1 LAVLKRNFPAA
12 MNPSAASRTIA
23 LLEGAKG
30 ALVLL
35 AGLGLLELL
44 HRDVQAVAEALVRD
58 AHLNPASHIP
68 RIFIEASG
76 KVDDHRL
83 VLLALGAL
91 TYAIVRLAEAF
102 GLWHEQA
109 WAQWFGALSG
119 GLYLP
124 FEVRLLVRRFTVL
137 RLFVLTCNLA
147 IVGYLVWRILLRRR
161 EHSVALPRMSDP
173 SHANE

>member
-1 LAVLKRNFPAA
+1 MK
-12 MNPSAASRTIA
+12 STAASRTIA

-30 ALVLL
+30 LLVLL
-35 AGLGLLELL
+35 AGVGLLGLI
-44 HRDVQAVAEALVRD
+44 HHDVQAVAEALVRE
-58 AHLNPASHIP
+58 AHLNPARHLP

-76 KVDDHRL
+76 SIDDHRL

-91 TYAIVRLAEAF
+91 GYALVRLAEAF

-124 FEVRLLVRRFTVL
+124 FEVRLLLHHFTML
-137 RLFVLTCNLA
+137 RLFVFACNLL
-147 IVGYLVWRILLRRR
+147 IVGYLAWRIALRRR
-161 EHSVALPRMSDP
+161 EQHSRPTTHDP
-173 SHANE
+173 QPTTDG

>member
-1 LAVLKRNFPAA
+1 MK
-12 MNPSAASRTIA
+12 STAASRTVA

-30 ALVLL
+30 LLVLL
-35 AGLGLLELL
+35 AGLGLLRLI
-44 HRDVQAVAEALVRD
+44 HHDVQAVAEALVRE

-76 KVDDHRL
+76 RVDDHRL

-91 TYAIVRLAEAF
+91 AYAVVRIAEAV

-124 FEVRLLVRRFTVL
+124 FEVRLLVRRFSML
-137 RLFVLTCNLA
+137 HLFVLACNLL
-147 IVGYLVWRILLRRR
+147 IVGYLVRRIVLRRR
-161 EHSVALPRMSDP
+161 EHHAMRQAAQPAAVSD
-173 SHANE
+173 H

>member
-1 LAVLKRNFPAA
+1 MK
-12 MNPSAASRTIA
+12 STAASRTIA

-30 ALVLL
+30 LLVLL
-35 AGLGLLELL
+35 AGVGLLGLI
-44 HRDVQAVAEALVRD
+44 HHDVQALAEALVRE
-58 AHLNPASHIP
+58 AHLNPASHLP

-76 KVDDHRL
+76 RVDDHRL

-91 TYAIVRLAEAF
+91 GYALVRLAEAF

-124 FEVRLLVRRFTVL
+124 FEVRLLLHHFTML
-137 RLFVLTCNLA
+137 RLFVFACNLL
-147 IVGYLVWRILLRRR
+147 IVGYLAWRIVLRRR
-161 EHSVALPRMSDP
+161 EHHALLTAHDSRPTTDG
-173 SHANE
+173 

>member
-1 LAVLKRNFPAA
+1 MK
-12 MNPSAASRTIA
+12 STAASRTIA

-30 ALVLL
+30 LLVLL
-35 AGLGLLELL
+35 AGLGLLRLI
-44 HRDVQAVAEALVRD
+44 HHDVQAVAEALVRE

-76 KVDDHRL
+76 RVDDHRL

-91 TYAIVRLAEAF
+91 AYAVVRIAEAV
-102 GLWHEQA
+102 GIWHEQA

-124 FEVRLLVRRFTVL
+124 FEVRLLVRRFSML
-137 RLFVLTCNLA
+137 HLFVLTCNLF
-147 IVGYLVWRILLRRR
+147 IVGYLVRRIVLRRR
-161 EHSVALPRMSDP
+161 EHRATLQAAQPAAVSD
-173 SHANE
+173 N

>member
-1 LAVLKRNFPAA
+1 MR
-12 MNPSAASRTIA
+12 STAASRTIA

-30 ALVLL
+30 LLVLL
-35 AGLGLLELL
+35 AGVGLLGLI
-44 HRDVQAVAEALVRD
+44 HHDVQAVAEALVRE

-76 KVDDHRL
+76 RLDDRHL

-91 TYAIVRLAEAF
+91 AYAIVRLAEAY

-124 FEVRLLVRRFTVL
+124 FEVRLLLHRFTLL
-137 RLFVLTCNLA
+137 RLAVFVCNLI
-147 IVGYLVWRILLRRR
+147 IVGYLVRRIQLRRR
-161 EHSVALPRMSDP
+161 EHHLQATAAP
-173 SHANE
+173 